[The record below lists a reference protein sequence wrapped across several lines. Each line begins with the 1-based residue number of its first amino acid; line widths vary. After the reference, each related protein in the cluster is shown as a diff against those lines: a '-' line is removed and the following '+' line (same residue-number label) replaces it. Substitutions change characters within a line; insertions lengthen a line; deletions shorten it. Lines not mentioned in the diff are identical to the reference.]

1 MSAYRV
7 MIQDRET
14 DAWSTQPG
22 RYDAVDHGSDDA
34 AYRAARDMAFRIR
47 SSTGVLAVVVP
58 DRETD

>member
-7 MIQDRET
+7 MTQDRET
-14 DAWSTQPG
+14 SEWSTQPG
-22 RYDAVDHGSDDA
+22 RYDATEHGSSDA
-34 AYRAARDMAFRIR
+34 AYRAASDMAFRLR